1 MPVDSLP
8 GRTTVRSQWGKQQG
22 YTLLEML
29 IVAAIIVLVATLAL
43 PSLSTDDL
51 DSLDA
56 ATSEVVGAVRFAH
69 SEAIRTGVP
78 HGVYATQIGQR
89 IRIYSLPVPGTPIY
103 DVYEP
108 LTKQLYD
115 LDFSSGVSD
124 VTINSVYFK
133 FKGFLFPQNYLGFSG
148 GMGIPKYNDS
158 GTIRMLETA
167 YVRLSQNGVERTI
180 NISPMTGRVTVQ

>member
-1 MPVDSLP
+1 MPVESLQ

-29 IVAAIIVLVATLAL
+29 IVAAIIVLIATLAL

-78 HGVYATQIGQR
+78 HGVHADQAGQR
-89 IRIYSLPVPGTPIY
+89 IRIYRLDTSVNPVVAVY
-103 DVYEP
+103 DVYDP

-115 LDFSSGVSD
+115 LSFNGDVAISG
-124 VTINSVYFK
+124 VYFK
-133 FKGFLFPQNYLGFSG
+133 FEGFIWAQSFLGFSG
-148 GMGIPKYNDS
+148 GTGLPKYNDS

>member
-1 MPVDSLP
+1 MPVSSLP
-8 GRTTVRSQWGKQQG
+8 VTTTVRSQWGKQQG

-43 PSLSTDDL
+43 PSLSTDDA

-56 ATSEVVGAVRFAH
+56 ATSEVVAAVRFAH

-78 HGVYATQIGQR
+78 HGVYATQISQR

-103 DVYEP
+103 DVYDP

-115 LDFSSGVSD
+115 LNYSTGTSD
-124 VTINSVYFK
+124 VAISSVYFK
-133 FKGFLFPQNYLGFSG
+133 FKDFWLPQSYLGFSG
-148 GMGIPKYNDS
+148 GTGIPKYNDS

-167 YVRLSQNGVERTI
+167 YIRLSHNGVQRTI
-180 NISPMTGRVTVQ
+180 SISPMTGRVTVQ